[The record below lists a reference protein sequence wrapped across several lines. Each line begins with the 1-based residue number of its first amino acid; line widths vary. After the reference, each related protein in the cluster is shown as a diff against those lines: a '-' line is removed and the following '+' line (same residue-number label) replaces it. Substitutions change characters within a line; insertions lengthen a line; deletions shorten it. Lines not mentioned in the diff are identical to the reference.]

1 MLIDSPEVFAFGAG
15 GWFARPTGAA
25 KILACRRWTDS
36 SWKYRRGS
44 ALVTTT

>member
-1 MLIDSPEVFAFGAG
+1 MLIDSPGVFAFGAG
-15 GWFARPTGAA
+15 GFARPTRAA
-25 KILACRRWTDS
+25 RILACRRWTDS